1 MRITT
6 HAFGFL
12 AAAAILYTGMDG
24 HAAVVFSED
33 FSESDGTSI
42 IGKSPDVGSPWTGT
56 APFISG
62 SSFYIEGGSSDAR
75 ATFTSALGAGQVLTL
90 TYETL
95 PMDEGIYFGSG
106 SGFAGVS
113 LFVGAGERIFI
124 GDLIDNTFWGLS
136 GITDSGIS
144 ADATA
149 VTTVS
154 FSYAYDT
161 GAWAFTTGSGVSQSG
176 IAASQ
181 GEAFDRIRIA
191 NYGGS
196 SIRVDNLTVDIS
208 PVPEPSVALLSGF
221 LMAGLGVYRR
231 RA

>member
-1 MRITT
+1 MKITT

-12 AAAAILYTGMDG
+12 AAAILSTGTDS

-33 FSESDGTSI
+33 FSESDGTPI
-42 IGKSPDVGSPWTGT
+42 IGKNPDVGSPWTGN
-56 APFISG
+56 APLVSG

-75 ATFTSALGAGQVLTL
+75 ADFTAALGAGQVLTL

-113 LFVGAGERIFI
+113 LYVGAGERVFI
-124 GDLIDNTFWGLS
+124 GDLIDNTFWGLG
-136 GITDSGIS
+136 GISDSGIS

-161 GAWAFTTGSGVSQSG
+161 GAWAFTTGSGINQSG
-176 IAASQ
+176 ITDSEASL
-181 GEAFDRIRIA
+181 DRLRIA

-208 PVPEPSVALLSGF
+208 AVPEPSVALLSGF
-221 LMAGLGVYRR
+221 LMVGLGVYRR

>member
-1 MRITT
+1 MKITT

-12 AAAAILYTGMDG
+12 AAAILSTGTNS

-33 FSESDGTSI
+33 FSESDGTAI
-42 IGKSPDVGSPWTGT
+42 IGKNPDVGSPWTGN
-56 APFISG
+56 APLVSG

-75 ATFTSALGAGQVLTL
+75 ADFTAALGAGQVLTL

-113 LFVGAGERIFI
+113 LYVGAGERVFI
-124 GDLIDNTFWGLS
+124 GDLIDNTFWGLG
-136 GITDSGIS
+136 GISDSGIS

-161 GAWAFTTGSGVSQSG
+161 GAWAFTTGSGINQSG
-176 IAASQ
+176 ITDSEASL
-181 GEAFDRIRIA
+181 DRLRIA

-208 PVPEPSVALLSGF
+208 AVPEPSVALLSGF
-221 LMAGLGVYRR
+221 LVVGLGAYRR

>member
-1 MRITT
+1 MKITT

-12 AAAAILYTGMDG
+12 AAAILSTGTDS

-33 FSESDGTSI
+33 FSESDGTAI
-42 IGKSPDVGSPWTGT
+42 IGKNPDVGSPWTGN
-56 APFISG
+56 APLVSG

-75 ATFTSALGAGQVLTL
+75 ADFTAALGAGQVLTL

-113 LFVGAGERIFI
+113 LYVGAGERVFI
-124 GDLIDNTFWGLS
+124 GDLIDNTFWGLG
-136 GITDSGIS
+136 GISDSGIS

-161 GAWAFTTGSGVSQSG
+161 GAWAFTTGSGINQSG
-176 IAASQ
+176 ITDSEASL
-181 GEAFDRIRIA
+181 DRLRIA

-208 PVPEPSVALLSGF
+208 AVPEPSVALLSGF
-221 LMAGLGVYRR
+221 LMVGLGVYRR